1 VRPLPPLKPRGR
13 AIAVSSTYTPL
24 EVAQSVQMVAKCL
37 LFGGMTESEV
47 WQIVRLVTV
56 PTFEKQPDFN
66 PSSVDGIPS
75 GRRAI

>member
-37 LFGGMTESEV
+37 LFGGMTENEV

-56 PTFEKQPDFN
+56 PEFEQPILAR
-66 PSSVDGIPS
+66 PSVKSIC
-75 GRRAI
+75 